1 LRGTCGGPRSS
12 AFTAVRG
19 EKLDSALGQ
28 SGKEMATVGIFGR
41 LFAPDIAIDLGTA
54 NTLVFVKGNGV
65 VLSEPSVVAMDT
77 KTEKVLAVGSAA
89 KQMIGRTP
97 GSIVVTQPLK
107 DGVIADF
114 EVTEKMLAYFIGQA
128 RAKRGFSRYLMRPR
142 VVVCVPSGVTGVELR
157 AVREASQSAGARRA
171 YTIEEPLAAAI
182 GAGMPVEEPEGSMV
196 VDVGGGTTEVA
207 VISLGGIV
215 TKASVRVGGNEMDR
229 AISAYIHKAYQVAV
243 GTQTAEQ
250 LKIELG
256 SAFRLEEEES
266 AEIRG
271 RDLVT
276 GLPKTVV
283 ITSEE
288 VREAI
293 STPVSAIVTAVR
305 DTLDRTPPELAS
317 DIMDRGM
324 VLAGGGALL
333 RCLDERLRRET
344 GVPVQLADEPLTCVA
359 TGSGRFLEELAL
371 YRGVISAE

>member
-1 LRGTCGGPRSS
+1 
-12 AFTAVRG
+12 
-19 EKLDSALGQ
+19 
-28 SGKEMATVGIFGR
+28 
-41 LFAPDIAIDLGTA
+41 
-54 NTLVFVKGNGV
+54 
-65 VLSEPSVVAMDT
+65 
-77 KTEKVLAVGSAA
+77 
-89 KQMIGRTP
+89 
-97 GSIVVTQPLK
+97 
-107 DGVIADF
+107 
-114 EVTEKMLAYFIGQA
+114 
-128 RAKRGFSRYLMRPR
+128 
-142 VVVCVPSGVTGVELR
+142 VELK
-157 AVREASQSAGARRA
+157 AVKEATESAGARQA

-182 GAGMPVEEPEGSMV
+182 GAGLPVNEAQGSMII
-196 VDVGGGTTEVA
+196 DIGGGTSEVA

-215 TKASVRVGGNEMDR
+215 TKASIRVAGNEMDE
-229 AISAYIHKAYQVAV
+229 AIATYIQKEYKLAV

-293 STPVSAIVTAVR
+293 SVPVEAVIAAVR

-324 VLAGGGALL
+324 ILAGGGALL
-333 RCLDERLRRET
+333 KGLDERLRRET
-344 GVPVQLADEPLTCVA
+344 SVPVHLAEEPMACVA
-359 TGSGRFLEELAL
+359 IGSGRFLEEIAFASGAL
-371 YRGVISAE
+371 SSD